1 MENLEDCITQSIS
14 SFSLEISNMKL
25 SYQNSCF
32 QFEELISNFSKNQV
46 RKRNLI
52 NFMIFLLFYI
62 IG

>member
-1 MENLEDCITQSIS
+1 
-14 SFSLEISNMKL
+14 L